1 MYFYST
7 KSFEKTNSLIL
18 VKNNIEDLKA
28 MFHYSGS
35 RGGHVVL
42 LFQEELRRVTTLFHL
57 PDDVMGSKVKVEP
70 VDIVEKCFCA
80 AAVET
85 SAG

>member
-1 MYFYST
+1 M
-7 KSFEKTNSLIL
+7 SFEKTNSLTL
-18 VKNNIEDLKA
+18 VKNNIEDLKS

-35 RGGHVVL
+35 GGGHVVL
-42 LFQEELRRVTTLFHL
+42 LFQQEDLRRVTSLFHL
-57 PDDVMGSKVKVEP
+57 PDDVMLSKVKVEP

-85 SAG
+85 KAG